1 MKDDFSRVTAN
12 AECYVFNSESVLY
25 AYRNN
30 VRYSY
35 TKLGSKWWLR
45 QMDNYTSIPNN
56 YNCYTYDDISSLN
69 SKPEFEPI
77 FVAIAFALV
86 VFVYL
91 LWFMIFKRITRWKV

>member
-1 MKDDFSRVTAN
+1 MKDDFSEVVTN
-12 AECYVFNSESVLY
+12 ATCYVLYSETVIY

-30 VRYSY
+30 VRYTY
-35 TKLGSKWWLR
+35 TKVGSKWWLR
-45 QMDNYTSIPNN
+45 QQDNYSTIGNN
-56 YNCYTYDDISSLN
+56 YNCYSYDVISTIN

-77 FVAIAFALV
+77 FLAIAFALV